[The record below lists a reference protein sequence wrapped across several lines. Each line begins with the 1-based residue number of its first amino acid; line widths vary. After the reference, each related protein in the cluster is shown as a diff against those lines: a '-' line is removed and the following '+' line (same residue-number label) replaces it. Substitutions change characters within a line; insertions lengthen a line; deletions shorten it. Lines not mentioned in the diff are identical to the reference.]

1 MKPLWWMVGASVL
14 SWLAVTAASPGNVNP
29 EVLLGMAG
37 PLGSAVVTWIVTM
50 RSRAVSPAAVMA
62 VMMKALLAKM
72 VFFGVYVAIMLR
84 GLALRPNLFVAS
96 FTVYFIVLFLMQALF
111 LSRLFDNRTP
121 AASRA

>member
-37 PLGSAVVTWIVTM
+37 PLASAAVTWIVTM